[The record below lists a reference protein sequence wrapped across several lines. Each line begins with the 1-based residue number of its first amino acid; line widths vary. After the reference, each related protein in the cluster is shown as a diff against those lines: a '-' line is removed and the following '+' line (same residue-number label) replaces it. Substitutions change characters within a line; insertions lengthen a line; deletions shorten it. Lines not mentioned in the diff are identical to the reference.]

1 MEKSTGKSQ
10 TSQLTNNLS
19 VKKQYLSQNKELFG
33 EEIFLE
39 LSQKSKLPKT
49 VIIDDTWYDALKNE
63 FQKDYWQSL
72 TETVRKL
79 YKTKTV
85 YPEPKH
91 MFNAFDST
99 PLDKVKVVIIGQD
112 PYHGKGQAHG
122 LSFSVME
129 DTKIPPS

>member
-10 TSQLTNNLS
+10 TSQLINNLS

-72 TETVRKL
+72 TEKL
-79 YKTKTV
+79 
-85 YPEPKH
+85 P
-91 MFNAFDST
+91 
-99 PLDKVKVVIIGQD
+99 
-112 PYHGKGQAHG
+112 
-122 LSFSVME
+122 FSH
-129 DTKIPPS
+129 DCSNTY